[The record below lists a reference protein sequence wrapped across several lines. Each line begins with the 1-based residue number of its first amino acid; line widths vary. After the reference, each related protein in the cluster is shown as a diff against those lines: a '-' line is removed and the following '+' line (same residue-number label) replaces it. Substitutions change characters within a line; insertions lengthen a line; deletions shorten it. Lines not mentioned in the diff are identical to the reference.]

1 MEDGEA
7 LKKIP
12 YFFENLLLILDG
24 LHLTKMFSNSN
35 RLLFVV
41 PISPAISVGDLIIK
55 CQQYRNA
62 SGVRRVRQNI
72 TNF

>member
-41 PISPAISVGDLIIK
+41 PISPAISFGDLIIK
-55 CQQYRNA
+55 C
-62 SGVRRVRQNI
+62 
-72 TNF
+72 